1 MGVRKKKDTMTDT
14 EAKNSFGELLDE
26 AKTRPIK
33 IEKNGRAVAVV
44 VSAEEYKRLE
54 SLEDAY
60 WGRQAEEALKEGT
73 VGVKESEKYLAKWLD
88 AKD

>member
-1 MGVRKKKDTMTDT
+1 MEAKKKKDTMTAT
-14 EAKNSFGELLDE
+14 EAKNSFGELLDD

-44 VSAEEYKRLE
+44 LSAEEYDRLE
-54 SLEDAY
+54 SIEDAY
-60 WGRQAEEALKEGT
+60 WGRQAKEALKEGT
-73 VGVKESEKYLAKWLD
+73 IGVKESEKFLSQWLN

>member
-1 MGVRKKKDTMTDT
+1 MGARKKRDTMTAT
-14 EAKNSFGELLDE
+14 EAKNSFGELLDD

-44 VSAEEYKRLE
+44 VSAEDFERFE
-54 SLEDAY
+54 AFEDAF

-73 VGVKESEKYLAKWLD
+73 IGVKESEALLKKW
-88 AKD
+88 ASE

>member
-1 MGVRKKKDTMTDT
+1 MGAKRKKDTMTAT

-44 VSAEEYKRLE
+44 VSAEDFERFE
-54 SLEDAY
+54 AFEDAY
-60 WGRQAEEALKEGT
+60 WGRQADESLKEGT
-73 VGVKESEKYLAKWLD
+73 IGVKESEALLKKW
-88 AKD
+88 ASE

>member
-1 MGVRKKKDTMTDT
+1 MGAKRKKDTMTAT

-44 VSAEEYKRLE
+44 VSAEDFERFE
-54 SLEDAY
+54 AFEDAY
-60 WGRQAEEALKEGT
+60 WARQAEEALKEGT
-73 VGVKESEKYLAKWLD
+73 IGVKESEALLKKWVSE
-88 AKD
+88 

>member
-1 MGVRKKKDTMTDT
+1 MGARRKKNTMTAT
-14 EAKNSFGELLDE
+14 EAKNSFGELLDD

-44 VSAEEYKRLE
+44 LSAEEYDRLE
-54 SLEDAY
+54 AIEDAY

-73 VGVKESEKYLAKWLD
+73 VGVKESEKFLSQWLN

>member
-1 MGVRKKKDTMTDT
+1 MGARKKRDTMTAT
-14 EAKNSFGELLDE
+14 EAKNSFGELLDD

-44 VSAEEYKRLE
+44 VSAEDFERFE
-54 SLEDAY
+54 AFEDAF

-73 VGVKESEKYLAKWLD
+73 IGVKESEAFLKKW
-88 AKD
+88 ASE